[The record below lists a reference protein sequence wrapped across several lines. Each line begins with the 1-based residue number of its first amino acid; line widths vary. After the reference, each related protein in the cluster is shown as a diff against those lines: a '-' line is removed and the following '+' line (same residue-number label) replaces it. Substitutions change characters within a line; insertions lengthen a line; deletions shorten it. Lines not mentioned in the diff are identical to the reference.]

1 MKLQKI
7 NKEEYRKKMNLLLV
21 SLVGSLALFAIVFG
35 SILIELF
42 GSVGSVGSVTGEAT
56 GNFHLNVFGVILSVA
71 LNAFIA
77 SRVKGH
83 NYFKEA
89 LYVWNLK
96 QIHNQ
101 IYRKLKRIQP
111 KAEQGDREALTILY
125 FYYTTQKQ
133 VYDLDNNTLTI
144 KMVQQSLDNIVELSE
159 KWSIE
164 LDIEAFSKDLVAK
177 F

>member
-7 NKEEYRKKMNLLLV
+7 NKEEYKKKMNLLLV

-42 GSVGSVGSVTGEAT
+42 GSVGSVTGEAT
-56 GNFHLNVFGVILSVA
+56 GNFHLNVLGVILSVA

-83 NYFKEA
+83 DYFKEA

-96 QIHNQ
+96 QTHNQ

-144 KMVQQSLDNIVELSE
+144 KTVQQSLDNIVELSE

-164 LDIEAFSKDLVAK
+164 LDIKAFSKDLVAK

>member
-42 GSVGSVGSVTGEAT
+42 GSAGSVTGEAT
-56 GNFHLNVFGVILSVA
+56 GNFHLNVLGVILSVA

-83 NYFKEA
+83 DYFKEA

-144 KMVQQSLDNIVELSE
+144 KTVQKSLDNIVELSE

-164 LDIEAFSKDLVAK
+164 LNIEAFSKDLVAK

>member
-42 GSVGSVGSVTGEAT
+42 GSAGSISGEAT
-56 GNFHLNVFGVILSVA
+56 GNFHLNVLGVILSVA

-83 NYFKEA
+83 DYFKEA

-96 QIHNQ
+96 QTHNQ

-144 KMVQQSLDNIVELSE
+144 KTVQQSLDNILELSE

-164 LDIEAFSKDLVAK
+164 LDIEAFSKDLIAK

>member
-42 GSVGSVGSVTGEAT
+42 GSVGSVTGEAT
-56 GNFHLNVFGVILSVA
+56 GNFHLNVLGVILSVA

-83 NYFKEA
+83 DYFKEA

-111 KAEQGDREALTILY
+111 KAEQGDRDALTILY

-144 KMVQQSLDNIVELSE
+144 KTVQQSLDNIVELSD

-164 LDIEAFSKDLVAK
+164 LDIEVFSKDLIAK

>member
-35 SILIELF
+35 TILIELF
-42 GSVGSVGSVTGEAT
+42 GSATSITGEST
-56 GNFHLNVFGVILSVA
+56 GNFHLNVLGVILSVA

-77 SRVKGH
+77 SRVEGH
-83 NYFKEA
+83 EYFKEA

-111 KAEQGDREALTILY
+111 KAEQGDRDALTILY

-144 KMVQQSLDNIVELSE
+144 KTVQQSLDNIVELSD

-164 LDIEAFSKDLVAK
+164 LDIEAFSKDIVAK

>member
-21 SLVGSLALFAIVFG
+21 SLVGSLAVFAIVFG
-35 SILIELF
+35 TILIDLF
-42 GSVGSVGSVTGEAT
+42 GSGQSIAGEST
-56 GNFHLNVFGVILSVA
+56 GNFHLNVLGVLLSVS

-83 NYFKEA
+83 DYFKEA

-96 QIHNQ
+96 QVHNQ

-111 KAEQGDREALTILY
+111 KAEQGDRDALTVLY

-144 KMVQQSLDNIVELSE
+144 KTVQQSLDNILELSE

-164 LDIEAFSKDLVAK
+164 LDIEAFSKDLIAK
-177 F
+177 I

>member
-21 SLVGSLALFAIVFG
+21 SLVGSLAVFAIVFG
-35 SILIELF
+35 TILIELF
-42 GSVGSVGSVTGEAT
+42 GSGQSIAGEST
-56 GNFHLNVFGVILSVA
+56 GNFHLNVLGVILSVA

-83 NYFKEA
+83 DYFKEA
-89 LYVWNLK
+89 FYVWNLK

-111 KAEQGDREALTILY
+111 KAEQGDRDALTILY

-144 KMVQQSLDNIVELSE
+144 KTVQQSLDNILEVSE

-164 LDIEAFSKDLVAK
+164 LDIEAFSKDLIAK

>member
-42 GSVGSVGSVTGEAT
+42 GSVGSVTGEAT
-56 GNFHLNVFGVILSVA
+56 GNFHLNVLGVILSVA

-83 NYFKEA
+83 DYFKEA

-96 QIHNQ
+96 QTHNQ

-144 KMVQQSLDNIVELSE
+144 KTVQQSLDNIVELSE

-164 LDIEAFSKDLVAK
+164 LDIETFSKDLVAK

>member
-42 GSVGSVGSVTGEAT
+42 GSAGSVTGEAT
-56 GNFHLNVFGVILSVA
+56 GNFHLNVLGVILSVA

-83 NYFKEA
+83 DYFKEA

-144 KMVQQSLDNIVELSE
+144 ETVQKSLDNIVELSE

-164 LDIEAFSKDLVAK
+164 LDIETFSKDLVAR

>member
-42 GSVGSVGSVTGEAT
+42 GSAGSVTGEAT

-77 SRVKGH
+77 SRVKGLL
-83 NYFKEA
+83 YFKEA

>member
-1 MKLQKI
+1 MSVKLQKI

-42 GSVGSVGSVTGEAT
+42 GSATSITGEST
-56 GNFHLNVFGVILSVA
+56 GNFHLNVLGVILSVA

-83 NYFKEA
+83 EYFKEA

-111 KAEQGDREALTILY
+111 KAEQGDRDALTILY

-144 KMVQQSLDNIVELSE
+144 KTVQQSLDNIVELSD

-164 LDIEAFSKDLVAK
+164 LDIEAFSKDLIAK

>member
-21 SLVGSLALFAIVFG
+21 SLVGSLAVFAIVFG
-35 SILIELF
+35 TILIELF
-42 GSVGSVGSVTGEAT
+42 GSGQSIAGEST
-56 GNFHLNVFGVILSVA
+56 GNVHLNVLGVILSVA

-83 NYFKEA
+83 DYFKEA

-111 KAEQGDREALTILY
+111 KAEQGDRDALTILY

-144 KMVQQSLDNIVELSE
+144 KTVQQSLDNILEVSE

-164 LDIEAFSKDLVAK
+164 LDIEVFSKDLVAK

>member
-42 GSVGSVGSVTGEAT
+42 GSVGSVTGEAT
-56 GNFHLNVFGVILSVA
+56 GNFHLNVLGVILSVA

-83 NYFKEA
+83 DYFKEA

-96 QIHNQ
+96 QVHNQ

-125 FYYTTQKQ
+125 FYYTTQKH

-144 KMVQQSLDNIVELSE
+144 KTVQQSLDNIVELSE

>member
-21 SLVGSLALFAIVFG
+21 SLVGSLAVLAVVFGTILIYVFG
-35 SILIELF
+35 SGQSIA
-42 GSVGSVGSVTGEAT
+42 GEST
-56 GNFHLNVFGVILSVA
+56 GNFHLNVLGVILSVA

-83 NYFKEA
+83 DYFKEA

-111 KAEQGDREALTILY
+111 KAEQGDRDALTILC

-144 KMVQQSLDNIVELSE
+144 KTVQQSLDNIVELSD

-164 LDIEAFSKDLVAK
+164 LDIEVFSKDLIAK

>member
-21 SLVGSLALFAIVFG
+21 SLVGSLAVFAIVFG
-35 SILIELF
+35 TILIELF
-42 GSVGSVGSVTGEAT
+42 GSGQSIAGEST
-56 GNFHLNVFGVILSVA
+56 GNFHLNVLGVILSVA

-83 NYFKEA
+83 DYFKEA

-144 KMVQQSLDNIVELSE
+144 KTVQQSLDNIVELSD

-164 LDIEAFSKDLVAK
+164 LDIEVFSKDLVAK

>member
-7 NKEEYRKKMNLLLV
+7 NKEEYRKKMNLVLV
-21 SLVGSLALFAIVFG
+21 SLVGSLAVFAIVFG
-35 SILIELF
+35 TILIDLF
-42 GSVGSVGSVTGEAT
+42 GSGQSTAGEST
-56 GNFHLNVFGVILSVA
+56 GNFHLNVLGVILSVA

-83 NYFKEA
+83 DYFKEA
-89 LYVWNLK
+89 LYIWNLK

-111 KAEQGDREALTILY
+111 KAEQGDRDALTILY

-144 KMVQQSLDNIVELSE
+144 KTVQQSLDNIVELSD

-177 F
+177 Y

>member
-35 SILIELF
+35 TILIELF
-42 GSVGSVGSVTGEAT
+42 GSATSITGEST
-56 GNFHLNVFGVILSVA
+56 GNFHLNVLGVILSVA

-83 NYFKEA
+83 DYFKEA

-111 KAEQGDREALTILY
+111 KAEQGDRDALTILY

-144 KMVQQSLDNIVELSE
+144 KTVQQSLDNILEVSE

-164 LDIEAFSKDLVAK
+164 LDIEAFSKDLIAK

>member
-21 SLVGSLALFAIVFG
+21 SLVGSLAVFAVVFGTILIDVFG
-35 SILIELF
+35 S
-42 GSVGSVGSVTGEAT
+42 GQSVAGEST
-56 GNFHLNVFGVILSVA
+56 GNFHLNVLGVILSVA

-83 NYFKEA
+83 DYFKEA

-111 KAEQGDREALTILY
+111 KAEQGDRDALTILY

-144 KMVQQSLDNIVELSE
+144 KTVQQSLDNIVELSD

-164 LDIEAFSKDLVAK
+164 LDIEAFSKDLIAK

>member
-7 NKEEYRKKMNLLLV
+7 NKEEYKKKMNLLLV

-42 GSVGSVGSVTGEAT
+42 GSVGSVTGEAT
-56 GNFHLNVFGVILSVA
+56 GNFHLNVLGVILSVA

-83 NYFKEA
+83 DYFKEA

-96 QIHNQ
+96 QVHNQ

-125 FYYTTQKQ
+125 FYYTTQKL

-144 KMVQQSLDNIVELSE
+144 KTVQQSLDNIVELSE

>member
-42 GSVGSVGSVTGEAT
+42 GSATSITGEST
-56 GNFHLNVFGVILSVA
+56 GNFHLNVLGVILSVA

-83 NYFKEA
+83 EYFKEA

-111 KAEQGDREALTILY
+111 KAEQGDRDALTILY

-144 KMVQQSLDNIVELSE
+144 KTVQQSLDNIVELSD

-164 LDIEAFSKDLVAK
+164 LDIEAFSKDLIAK

>member
-42 GSVGSVGSVTGEAT
+42 GSAGSVTGEAT
-56 GNFHLNVFGVILSVA
+56 GNFHLNVLGVILSVA

-83 NYFKEA
+83 DYFKEA

-96 QIHNQ
+96 QVHNQ

-144 KMVQQSLDNIVELSE
+144 KTVQKSLDNIVELSE
-159 KWSIE
+159 QWSIE
-164 LDIEAFSKDLVAK
+164 LDIETFSKDLVAK

>member
-35 SILIELF
+35 TILIELF
-42 GSVGSVGSVTGEAT
+42 GSATSITGEST
-56 GNFHLNVFGVILSVA
+56 GNFHLNVLGVILSVA

-83 NYFKEA
+83 DYFKEA

-96 QIHNQ
+96 QTHNQ

-144 KMVQQSLDNIVELSE
+144 KTVQQSLDNIVELSE

>member
-7 NKEEYRKKMNLLLV
+7 DKEEYRKKMNLLLV
-21 SLVGSLALFAIVFG
+21 GLVGSLAVFAIVFG
-35 SILIELF
+35 TILIDLF
-42 GSVGSVGSVTGEAT
+42 GTTNSIAGEST
-56 GNFHLNVFGVILSVA
+56 GNFHLNVLGVILSVA

-83 NYFKEA
+83 EYFKEA
-89 LYVWNLK
+89 VYVWNLK

-111 KAEQGDREALTILY
+111 KAEQGDQDALVILY

-144 KMVQQSLDNIVELSE
+144 TTVQHSLDNIVELSK
-159 KWSIE
+159 KWGIE
-164 LDIEAFSKDLVAK
+164 LDIESFSRDLITK

>member
-21 SLVGSLALFAIVFG
+21 SLVGSLAVFAIVFG
-35 SILIELF
+35 TILIDLF
-42 GSVGSVGSVTGEAT
+42 GAGQSIAGEST
-56 GNFHLNVFGVILSVA
+56 GNFHLNVLGVILSVA

-83 NYFKEA
+83 DYFKEA

-101 IYRKLKRIQP
+101 IYRKIKRIQP
-111 KAEQGDREALTILY
+111 KAEQGDRDALTVLY
-125 FYYTTQKQ
+125 FYYTTQKL

-144 KMVQQSLDNIVELSE
+144 KTVQQSLDNILELSE

-164 LDIEAFSKDLVAK
+164 LDIEAFSKDLIAK

>member
-21 SLVGSLALFAIVFG
+21 ALVGSLAVFAIVFG
-35 SILIELF
+35 TILIDLF
-42 GSVGSVGSVTGEAT
+42 GSGQSIAGEST
-56 GNFHLNVFGVILSVA
+56 GNFHLNVLGVILSVA

-83 NYFKEA
+83 DYFKEA

-96 QIHNQ
+96 QVHNQ

-111 KAEQGDREALTILY
+111 KAEQGDRDALTVLY

-144 KMVQQSLDNIVELSE
+144 KTVQQSLDNIIELSE

-164 LDIEAFSKDLVAK
+164 LDIEAFSKDLIVR

>member
-1 MKLQKI
+1 MKLKKI

-21 SLVGSLALFAIVFG
+21 SLVGSLAVFAIVFG
-35 SILIELF
+35 TILIDLF
-42 GSVGSVGSVTGEAT
+42 GSGQSIAGEST
-56 GNFHLNVFGVILSVA
+56 GNFHLNVLGVILSVA

-83 NYFKEA
+83 DYFKEA

-111 KAEQGDREALTILY
+111 KAEQGDRDALTILY

-144 KMVQQSLDNIVELSE
+144 KIVQQSLDNILELSE

-164 LDIEAFSKDLVAK
+164 LDIEAFSKDLIAK

>member
-7 NKEEYRKKMNLLLV
+7 NKEEYRKKVNLLLV

-35 SILIELF
+35 TILIELF
-42 GSVGSVGSVTGEAT
+42 GSATSITGEST
-56 GNFHLNVFGVILSVA
+56 GNFHLNVLGVILSVA

-83 NYFKEA
+83 EYFKEA

-111 KAEQGDREALTILY
+111 KAEQGDRDALTILY

-144 KMVQQSLDNIVELSE
+144 KTVQQSLDNIVELSD

>member
-21 SLVGSLALFAIVFG
+21 SLVGSLAVFAIVFG
-35 SILIELF
+35 TILIDLF
-42 GSVGSVGSVTGEAT
+42 GSGQSIAGEST
-56 GNFHLNVFGVILSVA
+56 GNFHLNVLGVILSVA
-71 LNAFIA
+71 LNVFIA

-83 NYFKEA
+83 DYFKEA

-111 KAEQGDREALTILY
+111 KAEQGDRDALTILY

-144 KMVQQSLDNIVELSE
+144 KTVQQSLDNTLELGD

-164 LDIEAFSKDLVAK
+164 LDIEDFSKDLIEK

>member
-42 GSVGSVGSVTGEAT
+42 GSVGSVTGEAT
-56 GNFHLNVFGVILSVA
+56 GNFHLNVLGVILSVA

-83 NYFKEA
+83 DYFKEA

-144 KMVQQSLDNIVELSE
+144 KTVQQSLDNIVELNE

>member
-35 SILIELF
+35 TILIELF
-42 GSVGSVGSVTGEAT
+42 GSATSITGEST
-56 GNFHLNVFGVILSVA
+56 GNFHLNVLGVILSVA

-83 NYFKEA
+83 EYFKEA

-111 KAEQGDREALTILY
+111 KAEQGDRDALTILY

-144 KMVQQSLDNIVELSE
+144 KTVQQSLDNIVELSD

-164 LDIEAFSKDLVAK
+164 LDIEEFSKDLVAK

>member
-21 SLVGSLALFAIVFG
+21 SLVGSLAVFAIVFG
-35 SILIELF
+35 TILIDLF
-42 GSVGSVGSVTGEAT
+42 GSGQSIAGEST
-56 GNFHLNVFGVILSVA
+56 GNFHLNVLGVILSVA
-71 LNAFIA
+71 LNAIIA

-83 NYFKEA
+83 DYFKEA

-111 KAEQGDREALTILY
+111 KAEQGDRDALTVLY

-144 KMVQQSLDNIVELSE
+144 KTVQQSLDNILELSE

-164 LDIEAFSKDLVAK
+164 LGIEAFSKDLIAK

>member
-21 SLVGSLALFAIVFG
+21 SLVDSLALFAIVFG
-35 SILIELF
+35 TILIDLF
-42 GSVGSVGSVTGEAT
+42 GSGQSIAGEST
-56 GNFHLNVFGVILSVA
+56 GNFHLNVLGVILSVA

-83 NYFKEA
+83 DYFKEA

-111 KAEQGDREALTILY
+111 KAEQGDRDALTVLY

-144 KMVQQSLDNIVELSE
+144 KTVQQSLDNILELSE

-164 LDIEAFSKDLVAK
+164 LDIEAFSKDLIAK

>member
-35 SILIELF
+35 SILIEFF
-42 GSVGSVGSVTGEAT
+42 GSAGSVTGEAT
-56 GNFHLNVFGVILSVA
+56 GNFHLNVLGVILSVA

-83 NYFKEA
+83 DYFKEA

-144 KMVQQSLDNIVELSE
+144 KTVQKSLDNIVELSE

-164 LDIEAFSKDLVAK
+164 LDIETFSKDLVAK

>member
-42 GSVGSVGSVTGEAT
+42 GSVGSVTGEAT
-56 GNFHLNVFGVILSVA
+56 GNFHLNVLGVILSVA

-83 NYFKEA
+83 DYFKEA

-144 KMVQQSLDNIVELSE
+144 KTVQQSLDNIVELSE

-164 LDIEAFSKDLVAK
+164 LDIEAFSKDLVAQ

>member
-21 SLVGSLALFAIVFG
+21 SLVGSLAVFAIVFG
-35 SILIELF
+35 TILIDLF
-42 GSVGSVGSVTGEAT
+42 GSGQSIAGEST
-56 GNFHLNVFGVILSVA
+56 GNFHLNVLGVILSVA
-71 LNAFIA
+71 LNAFIV

-83 NYFKEA
+83 DYFKEA

-101 IYRKLKRIQP
+101 IYRKLKRIQS
-111 KAEQGDREALTILY
+111 KAEQGDRDALTILY

-144 KMVQQSLDNIVELSE
+144 KTVQQSLDNILELSE

-164 LDIEAFSKDLVAK
+164 LDIEAFSKDLIAK

>member
-7 NKEEYRKKMNLLLV
+7 NKEEYKKKMNLLLV

-42 GSVGSVGSVTGEAT
+42 GSAGSVTGEAT
-56 GNFHLNVFGVILSVA
+56 GNFHLNVLGVILSVA
-71 LNAFIA
+71 LNGFIA

-83 NYFKEA
+83 DYFKEA

-96 QIHNQ
+96 QVHNQ

-111 KAEQGDREALTILY
+111 KAEQGDRQALTILY

-144 KMVQQSLDNIVELSE
+144 KTVQQSLDNIVELSE

>member
-7 NKEEYRKKMNLLLV
+7 DKEEYRKKMNLLLV
-21 SLVGSLALFAIVFG
+21 ALVGSLALFAIVFG

-42 GSVGSVGSVTGEAT
+42 GSVGSVTGEAT
-56 GNFHLNVFGVILSVA
+56 GNFHLNVLGVILSVA

-83 NYFKEA
+83 DYFKEA

-96 QIHNQ
+96 QVHNQ

-144 KMVQQSLDNIVELSE
+144 KTVQQSLDNIVELSE

>member
-42 GSVGSVGSVTGEAT
+42 GSVGSVTGEAT
-56 GNFHLNVFGVILSVA
+56 GNFHLNVLGVILSVA

-83 NYFKEA
+83 DYFKEA

-111 KAEQGDREALTILY
+111 KAEQGDRDALSILY

-144 KMVQQSLDNIVELSE
+144 KTVQQSLDNILELSE

-164 LDIEAFSKDLVAK
+164 LDIEAFSKDLIAK

>member
-35 SILIELF
+35 TILIELF
-42 GSVGSVGSVTGEAT
+42 GSATSITGEST
-56 GNFHLNVFGVILSVA
+56 GNFHLNVLGVILSVA

-83 NYFKEA
+83 EYFKEA

-111 KAEQGDREALTILY
+111 KAEQGDRDALTILY

-144 KMVQQSLDNIVELSE
+144 KTVQQSLDNIVELSD

-164 LDIEAFSKDLVAK
+164 LDIEVFSKDLVAK
-177 F
+177 Y